1 MAQKVS
7 HNRVHGERLWDEGGQ
22 VWQRSLGSWLSAAE
36 VDELV
41 RAGHPVVVQSFE
53 GPMRWL
59 TPQAA
64 REEWARVRG
73 HFQQPGAS
81 GGGAGGAVPDARGRV
96 YAGIA
101 WHRQGQVLVGL
112 QESC

>member
-1 MAQKVS
+1 MAQRVS
-7 HNRVHGERLWDEGGQ
+7 RNRVQGDRLWDEAGQ

-41 RAGHPVVVQSFE
+41 KAGHAVVVQSFE

-59 TPQAA
+59 TPPAA
-64 REEWARVRG
+64 GREWARVRE
-73 HFQQPGAS
+73 HFLQPGA
-81 GGGAGGAVPDARGRV
+81 GGGGAVPDARGRV

-101 WHRQGQVLVGL
+101 WRREGQVLVGL
-112 QESC
+112 QEDC